1 MEFVLADLWNGNI
14 APIKRCG
21 KGNSDIDELVHLMR
35 RHREKLNGTLSEKQL
50 EIADKYTACVE
61 EYLELMVEQAFC
73 DGFGLCSKILTE
85 ALARK

>member
-14 APIKRCG
+14 APIEKCG
-21 KGNSDIDELVHLMR
+21 KGNADIDELVRLMS
-35 RHREKLNGTLSEKQL
+35 RHRERLNNTLSEKQL

-73 DGFGLCSKILTE
+73 EGFGLCSKILTE